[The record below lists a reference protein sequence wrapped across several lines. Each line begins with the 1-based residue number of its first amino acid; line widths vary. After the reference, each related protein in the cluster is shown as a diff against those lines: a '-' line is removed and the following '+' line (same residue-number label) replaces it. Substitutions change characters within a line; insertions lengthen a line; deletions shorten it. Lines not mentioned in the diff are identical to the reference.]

1 MSTQQT
7 TLHDFTLNL
16 LADPAARLAFQQD
29 PEGVLGDA
37 GLGDITA
44 GDVYDILPL
53 VLDSASIVKVD
64 AVDKVIAEA
73 GDITA
78 VDHLKLI
85 TDNLNG
91 VAPVTDIVATT
102 GITAVVKDFADV
114 SDVSSTLDA
123 VVQQNDVVAK
133 VTDNEII
140 TKVTD
145 NSVLTKVTDVA
156 DVDVHDIDALTG
168 DVVAKTAVLNDIE
181 AITGDVDGT
190 LKAHDLV
197 NVGDTVVQD
206 VAQVGD
212 VHVADTVG
220 DITVGEI
227 GHVGDV
233 LDGGVGNGNDIDLH
247 F

>member
-16 LADPAARLAFQQD
+16 LADPTARLAFQQD
-29 PEGVLGDA
+29 PEGVLSDA
-37 GLGDITA
+37 GLVDITA

-64 AVDKVIAEA
+64 AIDKVLAEA

-91 VAPVTDIVATT
+91 VAPVTDIVATG
-102 GITAVVKDFADV
+102 GIAAVVKDFADV
-114 SDVSSTLDA
+114 HDVSSTLDA

-133 VTDNEII
+133 VTDNEIL

-156 DVDVHDIDALTG
+156 DVDVHHIDVVD
-168 DVVAKTAVLNDIE
+168 DVVAKTAVLNDVD
-181 AITGDVDGT
+181 ALTGDVD
-190 LKAHDLV
+190 AHDVV

-212 VHVADTVG
+212 VHIGDTVG
-220 DITVGEI
+220 DITVGEV